1 MTRIVVLG
9 AGPMGL
15 AAAQRA
21 VTLGHEVDLIEAD
34 GKVGGMAAHFDF
46 SGTSI
51 ERFYHFVCKSDAPT
65 FALMQELGMADRM
78 RWVNTSMA
86 YYTHGKIHKWG
97 DPISLLIYPH
107 LSLVEKFRTGLQMF
121 LATKSRNFDRIEH
134 LTSRQWIERRSGKSV
149 YLKLWKRLQEL
160 KFYEFAD
167 EVSASWIATRIKR
180 IGNSRKSIFQEQ
192 LGYIDGGS
200 ETLVEAI
207 AADIVRK
214 GGRIHLKTPAE
225 QVVVDD
231 GKVRAVR
238 AGGRD
243 YAADAVI
250 STVPVPLVNRLVP
263 DLPSDWKEKY
273 DAIRNIGVV
282 CLLFKLR
289 KSVTKHFWLNI
300 VADDIDIPGIIEF
313 SNLRP
318 VGDTIVYVPYYM
330 PVTQPKWNWSDGQFI
345 AEAFSYIKRINPD
358 IGEGDLLDA
367 KVGRLRHAQPICE
380 PNFRNKL
387 PPIETPISGLQVA
400 DTCYYYPE
408 DRGVAES
415 IRLGRQMAE
424 AVTEHGTLETARG
437 ASGA

>member
-1 MTRIVVLG
+1 MSRIVVLG

-34 GKVGGMAAHFDF
+34 RKVGGMAAHFDF

-65 FALMQELGMADRM
+65 FALMDELGIADKM
-78 RWVNTSMA
+78 RWVDTSMA
-86 YYTHGKIHKWG
+86 YYTHGKVHKWG
-97 DPISLLIYPH
+97 DPISLLMYPH
-107 LSLVEKFRTGLQMF
+107 LTLIEKFRTGLQMF
-121 LATKSRNFDRIEH
+121 LTTKSGNFDRIEH
-134 LTSRQWIERRSGKSV
+134 LTSRQWIERGSGKSV
-149 YLKLWKRLQEL
+149 YNKLWKRLQEL

-200 ETLVEAI
+200 ETLVEAV
-207 AADIVRK
+207 AEDIRRK
-214 GGRIHLKTPAE
+214 GGRIHLQTPAE
-225 QVVVDD
+225 RVIVDH
-231 GKVRAVR
+231 GRVHAVR
-238 AGGRD
+238 TGGGA

-250 STVPVPLVNRLVP
+250 STVPIPLVNRLIP
-263 DLPSDWKEKY
+263 DLPLDWQDKY
-273 DAIRNIGVV
+273 AAIRNIGVV

-289 KSVTKHFWLNI
+289 KSVTPHFWLNI
-300 VADDIDIPGIIEF
+300 VADDIDIPGLIEF

-318 VGDTIVYVPYYM
+318 VGETIVYVPYYM
-330 PVTQPKWNWSDGQFI
+330 PITQSKWARTDQKFI
-345 AEAFSYIKRINPD
+345 DEAFAYIKQINPK
-358 IGEGDLLDA
+358 IGDEDLIDA

-380 PNFRNKL
+380 PNFADKL
-387 PPIETPISGLQVA
+387 PPVQTPIIGLQIA

-415 IRLGRQMAE
+415 IRLGRRMAE
-424 AVTEHGTLETARG
+424 DAVNDRPAV
-437 ASGA
+437 SGSN